1 MHHRPGGLLR
11 GSLRPRLQPLLR
23 RGGVGGG
30 CGSSARPG
38 PLTPAP
44 PAGTRPPP
52 AGQPPSSHPPIPA
65 EPTGRG
71 GGGSSPPDGCCRAL
85 LLISLYIRG
94 RERRVGRH
102 CCQWRL
108 LTQIIIIKKNR
119 YSWVLA
125 EYGNYYYCRSRLE
138 IIILKA
144 RRVQLPR
151 CFE

>member
-1 MHHRPGGLLR
+1 MHHRPRGLLR
-11 GSLRPRLQPLLR
+11 GSLQPRLSALLSR
-23 RGGVGGG
+23 G
-30 CGSSARPG
+30 CGGEAAAARLPPFPHSGPWQGPG
-38 PLTPAP
+38 P
-44 PAGTRPPP
+44 R
-52 AGQPPSSHPPIPA
+52 AGQPAASHPPSPLS
-65 EPTGRG
+65 PRGRG
-71 GGGSSPPDGCCRAL
+71 NRPTRGLLRAL
-85 LLISLYIRG
+85 LLISPYIWG

-119 YSWVLA
+119 YSWALT
-125 EYGNYYYCRSRLE
+125 EYGNYYYCQSRLE

>member
-11 GSLRPRLQPLLR
+11 GSLQPRLSAPAPP
-23 RGGVGGG
+23 GVSGGG
-30 CGSSARPG
+30 CGSPARPG

-44 PAGTRPPP
+44 GRDPTPAPD
-52 AGQPPSSHPPIPA
+52 GQPLFTPPSHRAHGEGGTGPP
-65 EPTGRG
+65 E
-71 GGGSSPPDGCCRAL
+71 GCCRAL
-85 LLISLYIRG
+85 LLIYPYIWG

-119 YSWVLA
+119 YSWALT
-125 EYGNYYYCRSRLE
+125 EYGNYYYCQSRLE

-144 RRVQLPR
+144 RTVQLPR

>member
-1 MHHRPGGLLR
+1 M
-11 GSLRPRLQPLLR
+11 LRPPGSPWSPHSSPRQGSPSTPHPQTSDSHPLLSPHPR
-23 RGGVGGG
+23 R
-30 CGSSARPG
+30 APG
-38 PLTPAP
+38 
-44 PAGTRPPP
+44 
-52 AGQPPSSHPPIPA
+52 
-65 EPTGRG
+65 EGRG
-71 GGGSSPPDGCCRAL
+71 KAAHPTSCCRAL
-85 LLISLYIRG
+85 LLVSPYIWG

-125 EYGNYYYCRSRLE
+125 EYGNYYYCQSRLE

-144 RRVQLPR
+144 QRFQLPR